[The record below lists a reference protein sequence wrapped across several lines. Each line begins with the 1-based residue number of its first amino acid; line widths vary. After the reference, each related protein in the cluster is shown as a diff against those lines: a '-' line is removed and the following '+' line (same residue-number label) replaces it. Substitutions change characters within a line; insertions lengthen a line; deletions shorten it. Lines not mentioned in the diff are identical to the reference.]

1 MLNKNILISFAAVL
15 LLSTSAY
22 AANIEIVYIDIVG
35 EGQFEVIYHRALS
48 NATGAAIGGLI
59 GAGIQS
65 GIESSRDTEKTN
77 ELRPLI
83 TKDTWKTQFLDTL
96 NDKLESKGF
105 EAVWVENT
113 REVEDGIVLKIY
125 PEQYGFRMVDTSSR
139 MVSAF
144 IAFKASFSSEHTKSK
159 NKPEK
164 EAYYITNKNQHSYK
178 DLLLKD
184 TPINSE
190 LESVLKKAAKR
201 LANKIIYSVKES
213 AT

>member
-15 LLSTSAY
+15 LLSTSTY
-22 AANIEIVYIDIVG
+22 AANIEIVYIDIIG

-65 GIESSRDTEKTN
+65 GIESSKDTEKTN

-113 REVEDGIVLKIY
+113 REVEGGIVLKIY

-144 IAFKASFSSEHTKSK
+144 IAFKASFSSENTKSK

-178 DLLLKD
+178 DLRLKD